1 MDRRQVGAAAS
12 IVRAQDAFVR
22 AWGQMAGAWGIGR
35 TMAEA
40 HALLYIVGDA
50 LNSDEVMERLQ
61 ISRGN
66 ASMTLRGLVDWG
78 LVHRVHKPGDRKEYF
93 RADMDV
99 WSMLRTI
106 LRERKK
112 RELDP
117 LLASLYEIRDMTGA
131 DDGASRAHA
140 ARLDAM
146 VSFVTLLETL
156 ADRVVS
162 QEGDAL
168 QEAAAALGEV
178 MGEGGGG
185 RVRGKGRATR
195 RRGS

>member
-1 MDRRQVGAAAS
+1 MERKTASAPVG
-12 IVRAQDAFVR
+12 IIKAQDAFVR

-40 HALLYIVGDA
+40 HALLYIVGEP
-50 LNSDEVMERLQ
+50 LNSDAVMDRLQ

-66 ASMTLRGLVDWG
+66 ASMTLRSLVDWG
-78 LVHRVHKPGDRKEYF
+78 LVQRVHKSGDRKEYF
-93 RADMDV
+93 RADSDV

-117 LLASLYEIRDMTGA
+117 LLASLHEIRDMTGA
-131 DDGASRAHA
+131 DEGPARAHN
-140 ARLDAM
+140 ARLDIM

-156 ADRVVS
+156 AERVVS
-162 QEGDAL
+162 QEGSDLQDA
-168 QEAAAALGEV
+168 ARTLGEV
-178 MGEGGGG
+178 MERGSNGDVGGP
-185 RVRGKGRATR
+185 APR
-195 RRGS
+195 RRRSR

>member
-1 MDRRQVGAAAS
+1 MERREMHVSGS
-12 IVRAQDAFVR
+12 IVKAQDAFVR

-40 HALLYIVGDA
+40 HALLYIVGEA
-50 LNSDEVMERLQ
+50 LNSDEVMRRLQ

-66 ASMTLRGLVDWG
+66 ASMTLRSLVDWG
-78 LVHRVHKPGDRKEYF
+78 LVQRVHKPGDRKEYF
-93 RADMDV
+93 RAESDV
-99 WSMLRTI
+99 WTMLRTI

-117 LLASLYEIRDMTGA
+117 LLASLHEIRDMTRSG
-131 DDGASRAHA
+131 DEASSEHA

-146 VSFVTLLETL
+146 LEFVGLLDAL

-162 QEGDAL
+162 QEGADLRDAA
-168 QEAAAALGEV
+168 ETLGEV
-178 MGEGGGG
+178 MARAGEDDGDGT
-185 RVRGKGRATR
+185 VRGR
-195 RRGS
+195 RKR

>member
-1 MDRRQVGAAAS
+1 MERRGLHESES
-12 IVRAQDAFVR
+12 IAKAQDAFVR

-40 HALLYIVGDA
+40 HALLYIVGEA
-50 LNSDEVMERLQ
+50 LNSDEVMRRLQ

-66 ASMTLRGLVDWG
+66 ASMTLRSLVDWG
-78 LVHRVHKPGDRKEYF
+78 LVQRVHKPGDRKEYF
-93 RADMDV
+93 RAESDV

-117 LLASLYEIRDMTGA
+117 LLASLHEIRDMTRSGDA
-131 DDGASRAHA
+131 ESREHG

-146 VSFVTLLETL
+146 VDFVGLLDAL
-156 ADRVVS
+156 AERVVS
-162 QEGDAL
+162 QEGSDLEDA
-168 QEAAAALGEV
+168 ARTLGEV
-178 MGEGGGG
+178 MERQDGPETRSAGPRG
-185 RVRGKGRATR
+185 RRKR
-195 RRGS
+195 